1 MIAGL
6 LAGYRHWRRHGGFA
20 PLGLTIYL
28 ATQGIFES
36 AVPINPPDWFW
47 ILLWI
52 PVGIAA
58 GVEASPTD
66 RRRPVR

>member
-1 MIAGL
+1 VIASL
-6 LAGYRHWRRHGGFA
+6 VAGYRHWRRHGGFA

-28 ATQGIFES
+28 AAQGVFES

-58 GVEASPTD
+58 GVALPPAGD
-66 RRRPVR
+66 GRPVR